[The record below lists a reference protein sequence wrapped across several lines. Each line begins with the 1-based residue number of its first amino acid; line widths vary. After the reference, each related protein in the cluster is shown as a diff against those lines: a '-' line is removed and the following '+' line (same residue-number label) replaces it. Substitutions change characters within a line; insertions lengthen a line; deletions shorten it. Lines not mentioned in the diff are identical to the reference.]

1 VTPLV
6 ERPKKNVIVC
16 KVARAGFRAPG
27 AMAAFLLFV
36 GVFACS
42 TAVIFIKKSGLD
54 PALLAGLRQL
64 LAAIL
69 LLPLFF
75 WARRRH
81 AGAWRWADAR
91 RCVVPG
97 TTLAA
102 YFTAWVIGG
111 RATLAANATLIVNMV
126 PLATPFF
133 LALLAGE
140 RMKRAELAGTAI
152 GLCGVLLLS
161 AADFRAESATLVGD
175 AICFVSMLLFALYL
189 ALGRKNRD
197 IPSLWLYVVPLY
209 AIGGVLCV
217 LVGIV
222 HAGGLGEWSPREAV
236 YVLGLAGVPTVV
248 GHSLL
253 NLALKHLPGATVSV
267 GNLGQFLFAA
277 FMGWV
282 LFGEVPKPVFWPASA
297 LIVAG
302 ALIAV
307 WGPVGRPHATAQSAR
322 K

>member
-1 VTPLV
+1 
-6 ERPKKNVIVC
+6 
-16 KVARAGFRAPG
+16 
-27 AMAAFLLFV
+27 MAAVLLFV

-42 TAVIFIKKSGLD
+42 TAVIFIKKSALD

-64 LAAIL
+64 LAAVL
-69 LLPLFF
+69 LLPLFLR
-75 WARRRH
+75 AKRRH
-81 AGAWRWADAR
+81 AGVWRWADAR
-91 RCVVPG
+91 RCVMPG
-97 TTLAA
+97 IALAA

-133 LALLAGE
+133 LAVLAGE

-161 AADFRAESATLVGD
+161 AGDFRAERATLVGD
-175 AICFVSMLLFALYL
+175 AICFASMLLFAWYL

-197 IPSLWLYVVPLY
+197 IRSLWLYVVPLY

-217 LVGIV
+217 LIGLV
-222 HAGGLGEWSPREAV
+222 HAGGVGEWSAREV
-236 YVLGLAGVPTVV
+236 VWVFGLAVGPTVI

-253 NLALKHLPGATVSV
+253 NLALKQLPGATVSV

-277 FMGWV
+277 FMGWA
-282 LFGEVPKPVFWPASA
+282 LFGEVPKPIFWPASA

-307 WGPVGRPHATAQSAR
+307 WGPVVRVRATVLSTR